1 MSWERVRAADKAAFH
16 EDLAQDRTL
25 SKVKSAIIATIAK
38 NWSLDTQY
46 SACSLTYLANGATT
60 SKKIVNRYMPSV
72 LGDGRVFVVRKAT
85 HVDPTRYGVNWW
97 FRGAIYVRDRNG
109 GNPIVDC
116 RSAAEGVPREGVPQM
131 ARGESPKR
139 GTNTFSKEKNI
150 AAPKEGARLEAR
162 PGAAGKTNEKSKT
175 RKGPPGFALW
185 KIVHAKFETTQKTRK
200 RSLVVALKSFGGRN
214 FKLHLPVHDEPF
226 AGFLEAAGV
235 ELEPDASDKEALA
248 LVRRNVWMSTSRE
261 GDKEFLSVEY
271 VEDMRVDRIRDL
283 TIYGVDGPRYDVM
296 YNDLPE
302 DWPSRRTSSHMWAK
316 SEAAQLAEAVGGDIV
331 GARIRYTE
339 LAWSAGVRFELIGR
353 VDPAELPPVPR
364 LAVVRPNP
372 EPASKPEPELEP
384 EPEVHVDLDPEPERP
399 DLSPAEIKDK
409 VADIMSRI
417 RRSNFF
423 QASGGDIDEYEE
435 DFA

>member
-38 NWSLDTQY
+38 SWSLDTQY
-46 SACSLTYLANGATT
+46 SECSLTYLANGATT
-60 SKKIVNRYMPSV
+60 TKKIVNRYMPEV

-116 RSAAEGVPREGVPQM
+116 RSTAEGVPQTGVPQTGVPQMGVPQM
-131 ARGESPKR
+131 ARGETPKR

-150 AAPKEGARLEAR
+150 AAPRKGARLEAR

-214 FKLHLPVHDEPF
+214 FKLHLPVFDDPF

-261 GDKEFLSVEY
+261 GDKEFLSAAY
-271 VEDMRVDRIRDL
+271 VESERDDVVRDL
-283 TIYGVDGPRYDVM
+283 TIIEARPDGFIRVRF
-296 YNDLPE
+296 NDLTADDLGHETATVPLTRDE
-302 DWPSRRTSSHMWAK
+302 LG
-316 SEAAQLAEAVGGDIV
+316 QLDAAVGGELI
-331 GARIRYTE
+331 GARIKYTI
-339 LAWSAGVRFELIGR
+339 LAWEAGREFELIGR
-353 VDPAELPPVPR
+353 VDAAGAAFESALPE
-364 LAVVRPNP
+364 A
-372 EPASKPEPELEP
+372 A
-384 EPEVHVDLDPEPERP
+384 
-399 DLSPAEIKDK
+399 
-409 VADIMSRI
+409 
-417 RRSNFF
+417 
-423 QASGGDIDEYEE
+423 
-435 DFA
+435 